1 MSKVLS
7 IVCLFGFLILL
18 FSINLMIGNPIRET
32 FKGNDNGINL
42 SDQINDEDPIVNII
56 KGTSDDEPLNF
67 GFH

>member
-7 IVCLFGFLILL
+7 IVCLFGFLLLL
-18 FSINLMIGNPIRET
+18 FSINLIVGNPIRET
-32 FKGNDNGINL
+32 FKGNDN
-42 SDQINDEDPIVNII
+42 SINDEDPIVNII